1 MRTIVVML
9 IMGTLLAGCAVPQRT
24 AAPTPVLQPPVTD
37 AVVEEENPGS
47 LFQPGEARY
56 LYGDERA
63 RQVGDVVM
71 VQIVETSSAN
81 HKANTTSERE
91 SSLNFGIENWGSK
104 NDAGLVPI
112 IGSTVGLAGH
122 VGTTPMFKASATN
135 SFEGDG
141 ETKRTSNVTA
151 TLAARV
157 VRELP
162 GGLLQIEGAREVK
175 VNNETQILVVRG
187 LARSKDITPRNT
199 IQSTYLAD
207 AKIELYGEGVLADK
221 QRPGWLTRILD
232 QVWPF

>member
-1 MRTIVVML
+1 MRTISVMIL
-9 IMGTLLAGCAVPQRT
+9 VAVLLAGCSAPRRT
-24 AAPTPVLQPPVTD
+24 AAPTPVLTPPMAE
-37 AVVEEENPGS
+37 AVPPEENPGS
-47 LFQPGEARY
+47 LFNPGDAQY

-63 RQVGDVVM
+63 RGVGDVVM
-71 VQIVETSSAN
+71 VQIVETSTAN
-81 HKANTTSERE
+81 SKADTTSDRT
-91 SSLNFGIENWGSK
+91 SSINFGIENWGKK

-112 IGSTVGLAGH
+112 VGSTLGLAGH
-122 VGTTPMFKASATN
+122 VGTTPMFKASAANT
-135 SFEGDG
+135 FEGTG
-141 ETKRTSNVTA
+141 ETKRSNNVTA

-157 VRELP
+157 VRLVP

-187 LARSKDITPRNT
+187 LARAKDISPTNT
-199 IQSTYLAD
+199 IESTYLAD